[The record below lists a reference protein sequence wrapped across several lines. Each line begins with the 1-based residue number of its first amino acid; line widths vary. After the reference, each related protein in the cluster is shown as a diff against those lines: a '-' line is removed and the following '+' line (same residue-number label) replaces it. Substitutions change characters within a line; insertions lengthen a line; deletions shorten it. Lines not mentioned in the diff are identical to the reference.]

1 MFFHYKKSRRLL
13 SQLECDYHANILKR
27 KLHLKDRIDEEH
39 LFDIFYVA
47 LKTLGA
53 LMTLLMLKP
62 QWRRIEEK
70 FAVIEDPAQSD
81 SINPITCIK
90 ILTRA
95 KKMYDAYALA
105 IKILKLISQREIAIK
120 SSTNAV

>member
-1 MFFHYKKSRRLL
+1 
-13 SQLECDYHANILKR
+13 LKR
-27 KLHLKDRIDEEH
+27 KLNIKDRIDEEH
-39 LFDIFYVA
+39 LFDIFYVS

-70 FAVIEDPAQSD
+70 FAVFESD
-81 SINPITCIK
+81 TVNPITCIK

-105 IKILKLISQREIAIK
+105 IKILKLI
-120 SSTNAV
+120 

>member
-1 MFFHYKKSRRLL
+1 M
-13 SQLECDYHANILKR
+13 
-27 KLHLKDRIDEEH
+27 KDRIDEEH

-70 FAVIEDPAQSD
+70 FAVLDDP
-81 SINPITCIK
+81 T
-90 ILTRA
+90 
-95 KKMYDAYALA
+95 
-105 IKILKLISQREIAIK
+105 
-120 SSTNAV
+120 

>member
-1 MFFHYKKSRRLL
+1 M
-13 SQLECDYHANILKR
+13 KR
-27 KLHLKDRIDEEH
+27 KLHIKDRIDEEH

-70 FAVIEDPAQSD
+70 FAVQEDSSSSD
-81 SINPITCIK
+81 AVNPITCIK

-95 KKMYDAYALA
+95 KKT
-105 IKILKLISQREIAIK
+105 SRR
-120 SSTNAV
+120 